1 MPSTSRTF
9 PTFTADGL
17 AAVRAGTDRPLL
29 LTNATVHTLDPLIGT
44 MRGADVLIG
53 GTLVVGVGPGIVTA
67 AEDDGAVVIDATGT
81 TILPGCLDATSGP
94 GTAAR
99 GTGTGTLAP
108 GADATLVVV
117 PDQHAADLPA
127 ALHTAFARP
136 ELLLAVLHEGRPVR
150 WGGGPVGATSTRT
163 GLQPDR
169 VAVDPSRVGVWV
181 DTEDF
186 LHQELTADGRY
197 DETRGGRP
205 HAFQGSYWI
214 DGDRIDYLDDLGFW
228 AFGRFAGDALHHAGY
243 TMHRKDAR

>member
-1 MPSTSRTF
+1 MPSTSSTF

-17 AAVRAGTDRPLL
+17 AAVRAGADRPLL

-81 TILPGCLDATSGP
+81 TILPARLDATAAL
-94 GTAAR
+94 GTTPR

-127 ALHTAFARP
+127 ALHTAFAQP

-150 WGGGPVGATSTRT
+150 WAGEPLDTPTPAAA
-163 GLQPDR
+163 LQPDR
-169 VAVDPSRVGVWV
+169 LAVDPARVGVWV